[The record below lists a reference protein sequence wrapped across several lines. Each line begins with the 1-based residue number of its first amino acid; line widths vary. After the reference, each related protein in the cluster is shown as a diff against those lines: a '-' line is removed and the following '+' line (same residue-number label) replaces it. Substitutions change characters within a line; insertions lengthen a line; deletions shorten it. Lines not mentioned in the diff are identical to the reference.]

1 MSLHNIS
8 GHRITKSNLID
19 ILNGEGKSAEE
30 GPVMMPK
37 NTKNEAPVELK
48 GEKDLREKI

>member
-19 ILNGEGKSAEE
+19 IFNREDKSAEE
-30 GPVMMPK
+30 ESVMMPK
-37 NTKNEAPVELK
+37 NTKNEAPIELK
-48 GEKDLREKI
+48 GEKDLR